1 MDKRVWAALL
11 AVSVIWASTFLVI
24 RIGLEYLPPFTFAAI
39 RFVLASILLVL
50 YQVARGKS
58 FRASRAD
65 LGRLAILGF
74 LMTAL
79 PFGLVFW
86 GQQYISS
93 GLAAVL
99 NSTVP
104 FFVAFLAYLW
114 LGEELSLARLAG
126 IIVGFAGVIFL
137 SGGIK
142 PGNSLWGVLALLA
155 SAGSYGAANVYAKK
169 WLGHLDAVLTNT
181 WQTIF
186 GALMLV
192 AGAAAVESGAGLA
205 WSWQAAAAMLF
216 LAIFGS
222 AVAFGMLFWLLQKA
236 EATQVAMVGYI
247 IPVISVLIGTL
258 YGEPLTWPMVAGIL
272 LVLLGVMIT
281 EGRLGKRRTGGRN
294 GEQRVETGQGH
305 PTV

>member
-1 MDKRVWAALL
+1 M
-11 AVSVIWASTFLVI
+11 AVSLIWASTFLAI
-24 RIGLEYLPPFTFAAI
+24 RIGLAYLPPFTFAAI
-39 RFVLASILLVL
+39 RFALASILLVL
-50 YQVARGKS
+50 YQLARGRS
-58 FRASRAD
+58 FRASRSD
-65 LGRLAILGF
+65 LGRLGILGF
-74 LMTAL
+74 IMTAL

-93 GLAAVL
+93 SLAAVL

-104 FFVAFLAYLW
+104 FFVAFLAYFW
-114 LGEELSLARLAG
+114 LGEKMSLARVAG
-126 IIVGFAGVIFL
+126 IAVGFAGVIFL

-142 PGNSLWGVLALLA
+142 AGNSLWGVLALLA
-155 SAGSYGAANVYAKK
+155 SAASYGAANVYAKK
-169 WLGHLDAVLTNT
+169 WLGHLDAGLTNT

-192 AGAAAVESGAGLA
+192 AGAAAAESGARLI
-205 WSWQAAAAMLF
+205 WSWQAVAALLF
-216 LAIFGS
+216 LSIFGS

-258 YGEPLTWPMVAGIL
+258 YGEPLTLPMVAGII

-281 EGRLGKRRTGGRN
+281 EGRLGKRRA
-294 GEQRVETGQGH
+294 V
-305 PTV
+305 PAKISP

>member
-11 AVSVIWASTFLVI
+11 AVSLIWASTFLVI

-39 RFVLASILLVL
+39 RFVLASILLIL
-50 YQVARGKS
+50 YQVVRGRG
-58 FRASRAD
+58 FRVSRAD
-65 LGRLAILGF
+65 LGHLAVLGL

-104 FFVAFLAYLW
+104 FFVAFLAYFW
-114 LGEELSLARLAG
+114 LGEEMSLARVTG
-126 IIVGFAGVIFL
+126 IVVGFTGVIFL

-169 WLGHLDAVLTNT
+169 RLGHLDAVLTNT

-192 AGAAAVESGAGLA
+192 VGAAAVESGARLM
-205 WSWQAAAAMLF
+205 WSWQAVAALLF
-216 LAIFGS
+216 LSIFGS

-258 YGEPLTWPMVAGIL
+258 YGEPLAWPMVAGIIVV
-272 LVLLGVMIT
+272 LVGVMIT
-281 EGRLGKRRTGGRN
+281 EGRLGKRRTGGRP
-294 GEQRVETGQGH
+294 EKRRTETG
-305 PTV
+305 